1 MSEPFCTTHVS
12 GDKYWRN
19 KEGQFHRDDGPAI
32 ELPNGKKEWYQ
43 NGELHHIDG
52 PAVEYADGEKEFY
65 VRGEYCKT
73 FKQFFDAIPEENRE
87 AALLFI
93 AEFENV

>member
-1 MSEPFCTTHVS
+1 MSNQKP
-12 GDKYWRN
+12 
-19 KEGQFHRDDGPAI
+19 
-32 ELPNGKKEWYQ
+32 KK
-43 NGELHHIDG
+43 
-52 PAVEYADGEKEFY
+52 VEYADGEKEFY